1 MKIAFN
7 MVSASHGGGFE
18 TYNKNI
24 LDHLFKDE
32 LNNQYYIFTN
42 RKSLNS
48 SNKNIHFIYI
58 SNFFS
63 KTITRL
69 LWMQFIFPFYLIFKR
84 FEILFSPM
92 NIMPIILKFF
102 SIKKVLVVHSN
113 LPWLFPNDVPGNII
127 KLFFQRILT
136 NISINIADKV
146 IVDSKTANIELNT
159 LFNNIDH
166 KTSAIYLG
174 VKRSNHNI
182 LESKNLLH
190 ISNIDI
196 LNDDYLLTISS
207 SVSYHCILEL
217 ISAYELFCDDKKDE
231 KKPSYLILSKN
242 LDKKYF
248 IKINEKINKSKY
260 SSSIILI
267 EDIESHIIPLLYDN
281 ALIYIFSSYC
291 EVFGLTN
298 LEAMLYETPV
308 ITANKS
314 ALPEIC
320 GDAALYFD
328 PLDPK
333 DIKDKIDKVISN
345 KVIRSQM
352 IRHGKDRVKKFAWSK
367 TYNETQKIILN

>member
-7 MVSASHGGGFE
+7 MISASHGGGFE

-24 LDHLFKDE
+24 LDKLFEDKLSD
-32 LNNQYYIFTN
+32 QYYIFTN
-42 RKSLNS
+42 KKSLES
-48 SNKNIHFIYI
+48 SNRNINFIYI

-63 KTITRL
+63 KTIPRL
-69 LWMQFIFPFYLIFKR
+69 FWMQFIFPFYLLFKK
-84 FEILFSPM
+84 FDIIFSPM
-92 NIMPIILKFF
+92 NIMPILLKFF

-113 LPWLFPNDVPGNII
+113 LPWLFPKDVPGNVI
-127 KLFFQRILT
+127 KKFFQKFLT
-136 NISINIADKV
+136 NISINIADQI
-146 IVDSKTANIELNT
+146 IVDSKTANLELNA
-159 LFNNIDH
+159 LFNKIED

-174 VKRSNHNI
+174 VKKSNNSFLEPKHLLNI
-182 LESKNLLH
+182 NNL
-190 ISNIDI
+190 DI

-217 ISAYELFCDDKKDE
+217 ISAYELYCNE
-231 KKPSYLILSKN
+231 NENKPNYLILSKN

-248 IKINEKINKSKY
+248 EKVKKKINTSEY

-267 EDIESHIIPLLYDN
+267 EDIESHIIPLLYEN
-281 ALIYIFSSYC
+281 AVMYIFSSYC

-333 DIKDKIDKVISN
+333 DIKDKINIVISN
-345 KVIRSQM
+345 NQIRGEM
-352 IRHGKDRVKKFAWSK
+352 IRLGNDRVQKFDWSK
-367 TYNETQKIILN
+367 TYDKTQKIILN

>member
-24 LDHLFKDE
+24 LDQLFKDS
-32 LNNQYYIFTN
+32 LSNQYYIFTN
-42 RKSLNS
+42 KKYLNS

-84 FEILFSPM
+84 FEIIFSPM
-92 NIMPIILKFF
+92 NIMPILLKFF

-113 LPWLFPNDVPGNII
+113 LPWLFPNDVPGNVI
-127 KLFFQRILT
+127 KLFFQRFLT

-159 LFNNIDH
+159 LFENIEH
-166 KTSAIYLG
+166 KTYTIYLG
-174 VKRSNHNI
+174 VKKPNLNL

-190 ISNIDI
+190 VSNIDI

-217 ISAYELFCDDKKDE
+217 ISAYELFCKDKDKI
-231 KKPSYLILSKN
+231 PNYLILSKN

-248 IKINEKINKSKY
+248 KKINEKINKSNY
-260 SSSIILI
+260 SSNIILI

-281 ALIYIFSSYC
+281 ALMYIFSSYC

-328 PLDPK
+328 PLNPK
-333 DIKDKIDKVISN
+333 DIKDKINKVISN
-345 KVIRSQM
+345 DEIRGQM
-352 IRHGKDRVKKFAWSK
+352 ISRGKNRVKKFDWSK
-367 TYNETQKIILN
+367 TYHETQKIILN

>member
-1 MKIAFN
+1 
-7 MVSASHGGGFE
+7 MVSAPHGGGFE

-24 LDHLFKDE
+24 LDQLFKDS
-32 LNNQYYIFTN
+32 LSNQYYIFTN
-42 RKSLNS
+42 KKYLNS

-84 FEILFSPM
+84 FEIIFSPM
-92 NIMPIILKFF
+92 NIMPILLKFF

-113 LPWLFPNDVPGNII
+113 LPWLFPNDVPGNVI
-127 KLFFQRILT
+127 KLFFQRFLT

-159 LFNNIDH
+159 LFENIEH
-166 KTSAIYLG
+166 KTYTIYLG
-174 VKRSNHNI
+174 VKKPNLNL

-190 ISNIDI
+190 VSNIDI

-217 ISAYELFCDDKKDE
+217 ITAYELFCRDKGNAKI
-231 KKPSYLILSKN
+231 PNYIILSKN
-242 LDKKYF
+242 LDKEYF
-248 IKINEKINKSKY
+248 KKINKKINKSIY

-267 EDIESHIIPLLYDN
+267 EDIDSHIIPLLYKN
-281 ALIYIFSSYC
+281 AIMYIFSSYC

-298 LEAMLYETPV
+298 LEAMFYETPV

-328 PLDPK
+328 PFNPI
-333 DIKDKIDKVISN
+333 DINDKINKVISN
-345 KVIRSQM
+345 DKIREQM
-352 IRHGKDRVKKFAWSK
+352 IRNGKNRVKKFDWYK
-367 TYNETQKIILN
+367 TYHETINIILN

>member
-1 MKIAFN
+1 

-24 LDHLFKDE
+24 LDQLFKDS
-32 LNNQYYIFTN
+32 LSNQYYIFTN
-42 RKSLNS
+42 KKYLNS

-84 FEILFSPM
+84 FEIIFSPM
-92 NIMPIILKFF
+92 NIMPILLKFF

-113 LPWLFPNDVPGNII
+113 LPWLFPNDVPGNVI
-127 KLFFQRILT
+127 KLFFQRFLT

-159 LFNNIDH
+159 LFENIEN
-166 KTSAIYLG
+166 KTYTIYLG
-174 VKRSNHNI
+174 VKKPNLNL

-190 ISNIDI
+190 VSNIDI

-217 ISAYELFCDDKKDE
+217 ISAYELFCKDKDKI
-231 KKPSYLILSKN
+231 PNYLILSKN

-248 IKINEKINKSKY
+248 KKINEKINKSNY
-260 SSSIILI
+260 SSNIILI

-281 ALIYIFSSYC
+281 ALMYIFSSYC

-328 PLDPK
+328 PLNPK
-333 DIKDKIDKVISN
+333 DIKDKINKVISN
-345 KVIRSQM
+345 DEIRGQM
-352 IRHGKDRVKKFAWSK
+352 ISRGKNRVKKFDWSK
-367 TYNETQKIILN
+367 TYHETQKIILN